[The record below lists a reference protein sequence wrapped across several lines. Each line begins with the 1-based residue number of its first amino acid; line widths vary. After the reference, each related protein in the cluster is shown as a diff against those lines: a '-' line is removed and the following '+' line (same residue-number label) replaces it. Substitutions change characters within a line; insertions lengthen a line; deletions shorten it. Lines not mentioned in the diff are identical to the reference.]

1 MLHTAEAQ
9 HCRLLLQP
17 PVIHHTTDA
26 LRSAPA
32 NLNVTLGRHR
42 RTSGERSET
51 GGGLHERKKEKKK
64 AVAEAYFVEVM
75 EAERQAHHEDGEG
88 AVVPPSVGGRSCSDR
103 GKK

>member
-9 HCRLLLQP
+9 HCSLLLQP

-32 NLNVTLGRHR
+32 NLNVTSGRHR
-42 RTSGERSET
+42 QTSGERSET
-51 GGGLHERKKEKKK
+51 GGGLHEKKKK
-64 AVAEAYFVEVM
+64 AAAEAYFVEVM